1 MSDTDEIREVITRR
15 LEALRRRDA
24 AAANAALD
32 RGLVAFEVAGPLQL
46 PSAQAIDDSLT
57 QAWLDSFEEGP
68 TVTPEQLTICA
79 DSSVAF
85 CHSLNRLQGRKV
97 DGQSVDVT
105 MRSTLGLRKVD
116 GRWKIVHGHTS
127 FPR

>member
-1 MSDTDEIREVITRR
+1 MSDTDEIREVITTR

-79 DSSVAF
+79 DASVAF
-85 CHSLNRLQGRKV
+85 CHSLNRLQGRKF

-116 GRWKIVHGHTS
+116 GRWKIVHGDTS